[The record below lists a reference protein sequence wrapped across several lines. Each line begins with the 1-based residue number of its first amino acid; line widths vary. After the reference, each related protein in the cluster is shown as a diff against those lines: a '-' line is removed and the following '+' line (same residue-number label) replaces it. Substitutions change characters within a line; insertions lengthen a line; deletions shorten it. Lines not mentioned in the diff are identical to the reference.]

1 MTRKININFKRLV
14 FAVFAFS
21 VALPMFG
28 LGNAFAVECNGPTTI
43 DELNGNQ
50 WLGNSSV
57 AQITLCGNM
66 TGTVGGRWGV
76 NRIVTIDLNGYSI
89 TGNPTIRV
97 SSGGGFGQQAGR
109 LTIVG
114 KGEVSGRFSDRV
126 NGNNLILQ
134 GGTYTADPSKFVS
147 GNYATYSL
155 NGKNVVDEKGLK
167 VYGEAPNQ
175 ILEPEIT
182 DSNFIVSPMDPEEI
196 TIRKGQTAKITAT
209 LPAGSTSGVTFEAD
223 TDGVIE
229 IDATGAITTV
239 GTGRTWV
246 TVTPT
251 YDPTMA
257 KGVYVNVYDIEPVS
271 KPEGE
276 QYEGEVDAAEN
287 LADVIDEGLVDD
299 NGDATDKAK
308 TTFGEY
314 NAQDVAG
321 KLQDVMHHG
330 EVINT
335 QIYKDEAYLT
345 DSQRAEMVA
354 LMDGVSLDNTTFYE
368 IDVDVYRGANY
379 VGSLLEMDNP
389 VRVFVAETTDPEAGY
404 TRKYYMVSYH
414 NGEPEL
420 LEEGVDFEIVD
431 DKIYLLS
438 NKFSVF
444 ALGFQDTLAPVVTNT
459 TYSVKAPETGE
470 AIEAEGGA
478 SASLSVA
485 VMVAIAA
492 VTLAGAAVIAKRK

>member
-1 MTRKININFKRLV
+1 MVRKTSTLKSAGYTVAILAMLMPAVAFTNT
-14 FAVFAFS
+14 FADCEGPADLGELQ
-21 VALPMFG
+21 AL
-28 LGNAFAVECNGPTTI
+28 L
-43 DELNGNQ
+43 DERNDNQ
-50 WLGNSSV
+50 NV
-57 AQITLCGNM
+57 TLCGNINGQFTAYRRM
-66 TGTVGGRWGV
+66 T
-76 NRIVTIDLNGYSI
+76 TINLNGYSI
-89 TGNPTIRV
+89 NSGTDAFARVREQGQITIAGAGNVNGRM
-97 SSGGGFGQQAGR
+97 SGGFNASSF
-109 LTIVG
+109 IAA
-114 KGEVSGRFSDRV
+114 
-126 NGNNLILQ
+126 
-134 GGTYTADPSKFVS
+134 GGTYTDASVANFTAN
-147 GNYATYSL
+147 GLTAYSV
-155 NGKNVVDEKGLK
+155 GG
-167 VYGEAPNQ
+167 VYRV
-175 ILEPEIT
+175 EPEIT
-182 DSNFIVSPMDPEEI
+182 AANFVVSPVDPEEI

-209 LPAGSTSGVTFEAD
+209 LPAGSTSGVTFETD

-239 GTGRTWV
+239 GTGYTWV
-246 TVTPT
+246 TVTPA

-271 KPEGE
+271 EPEGE
-276 QYEGEVDAAEN
+276 QYEGEVNAADN

-314 NAQDVAG
+314 SAQYVAG
-321 KLQDVMHHG
+321 ELQEAMRYG

-368 IDVDVYRGANY
+368 IDVDIYRGANY

-431 DKIYLLS
+431 GKIYLIS

-444 ALGFQDTLAPVVTNT
+444 ALGFKDTLAPVVTST

-470 AIEAEGGA
+470 ATETTEVEGGA
-478 SASLSVA
+478 SASLSMA
-485 VMVAIAA
+485 VVTAIAA
-492 VTLAGAAVIAKRK
+492 VTLAGAAVFAKRK

>member
-1 MTRKININFKRLV
+1 MAKKLSTLKKAGYAAAILAMLMPAVAFTNT
-14 FAVFAFS
+14 FADCEGPADLGELQ
-21 VALPMFG
+21 AL
-28 LGNAFAVECNGPTTI
+28 
-43 DELNGNQ
+43 LNERNPNQ
-50 WLGNSSV
+50 N
-57 AQITLCGNM
+57 ITLCGDINGSFTVYSRM
-66 TGTVGGRWGV
+66 T
-76 NRIVTIDLNGYSI
+76 TIDLNGHSMTANSGAAFAQLGGNWNNGGQLTI
-89 TGNPTIRV
+89 TGTGN
-97 SSGGGFGQQAGR
+97 
-109 LTIVG
+109 
-114 KGEVSGRFSDRV
+114 V
-126 NGNNLILQ
+126 NGRMSRGFNTSSFIVK
-134 GGTYTADPSKFVS
+134 GGTYTDANVANYLAS
-147 GNYATYSL
+147 GLTAYNI
-155 NGKNVVDEKGLK
+155 NGAYMV
-167 VYGEAPNQ
+167 
-175 ILEPEIT
+175 EPEIT
-182 DSNFIVSPMDPEEI
+182 AANFVVSPVDPEEI

-223 TDGVIE
+223 ADGVIE

-239 GTGRTWV
+239 GTGYTWV
-246 TVTPT
+246 TVTPA

-271 KPEGE
+271 EPEGE
-276 QYEGEVDAAEN
+276 QYEGEVNAADN

-314 NAQDVAG
+314 SAQYVADE
-321 KLQDVMHHG
+321 LQEAMRYG

-368 IDVDVYRGANY
+368 IDVDIYRGANY

-414 NGEPEL
+414 RGEPEL

-431 DKIYLLS
+431 GKVYLIS

-444 ALGFQDTLAPVVTNT
+444 ALGFKDTLAETSTAPVVTST

-470 AIEAEGGA
+470 ATEAEGGA

-485 VMVAIAA
+485 AVVAVAA
-492 VTLAGAAVIAKRK
+492 VTLAGVAVIAKRK